1 MKLKYT
7 VWNEETGGEGTSGG
21 DAEVLSMAEELG
33 KELFPETKEDAD
45 DKDTN
50 TDEGAE
56 DSTEEGADGTTES
69 ESTSTAKEPTG
80 EQQPAIAAPA
90 VRLPKGWKQEALDK
104 FATLDPEI
112 QAEVLQREDDFFKG
126 IEQYKQAAQ
135 YAKVVQDMLKP
146 MEPLFQ
152 ARGLNPL
159 THLQSVIE
167 ADRQIAS
174 AQTPEQKVELF
185 RQLAHYYGVQIDDS
199 LFHAEDS
206 TVSSL
211 RNEINGLKTTLQSQA
226 EIAQKQELEKIN
238 NEIQTFI
245 NDPANKHFNALQH
258 DIARLLE
265 TGACRTLKQAY
276 DTALWSN
283 PIVRQQVLDE
293 QAKEKSA
300 AEEAEKKKL
309 LEESKK
315 RSSVNIKSTNVKPI
329 GKRSIEDTLEA
340 AFDEIQAR
348 GK

>member
-1 MKLKYT
+1 MDNENVKPQA
-7 VWNEETGGEGTSGG
+7 EETVEEET
-21 DAEVLSMAEELG
+21 AEE
-33 KELFPETKEDAD
+33 TSED
-45 DKDTN
+45 KN
-50 TDEGAE
+50 TDESKESDNTTAE
-56 DSTEEGADGTTES
+56 EKSATTE
-69 ESTSTAKEPTG
+69 
-80 EQQPAIAAPA
+80 QPAAPA

-112 QAEVLQREDDFFKG
+112 QAEVLQREDDFLKG

-159 THLQSVIE
+159 NHLQSVIE

-206 TVSSL
+206 TVGAL
-211 RNEINGLKTTLQSQA
+211 RNEINGLKTAWQSQA
-226 EIAQKQELEKIN
+226 ELVQKQELEKIN

-258 DIARLLE
+258 DIGAYRDWE
-265 TGACRTLKQAY
+265 TDR
-276 DTALWSN
+276 
-283 PIVRQQVLDE
+283 
-293 QAKEKSA
+293 
-300 AEEAEKKKL
+300 
-309 LEESKK
+309 
-315 RSSVNIKSTNVKPI
+315 KSTRLNSSHLKLSRMP
-329 GKRSIEDTLEA
+329 SSA
-340 AFDEIQAR
+340 
-348 GK
+348 

>member
-21 DAEVLSMAEELG
+21 DSEVLSMAEELG
-33 KELFPETKEDAD
+33 KELFPETKETTDDKELDAD
-45 DKDTN
+45 EN
-50 TDEGAE
+50 SE
-56 DSTEEGADGTTES
+56 DSTDESTDSSTES
-69 ESTSTAKEPTG
+69 ESATPTEKSTEEPAAT
-80 EQQPAIAAPA
+80 APA

-104 FATLDPEI
+104 FAALDPEI

-159 THLQSVIE
+159 NHLQSVIE

-211 RNEINGLKTTLQSQA
+211 RNELNGLKTAWQSQA
-226 EIAQKQELEKIN
+226 EIVQKQELEKIN

-265 TGACRTLKQAY
+265 TGACKTLKQAY

>member
-7 VWNEETGGEGTSGG
+7 VWGEETGGEGTSGG
-21 DAEVLSMAEELG
+21 NAEVLSMAEELSN
-33 KELFPETKEDAD
+33 ELFPETKEDVAD
-45 DKDTN
+45 KELN
-50 TDEGAE
+50 ADESSE
-56 DSTEEGADGTTES
+56 DSTNESEDSSAES
-69 ESTSTAKEPTG
+69 ESATSTEKSREEPAVTA
-80 EQQPAIAAPA
+80 PAI
-90 VRLPKGWKQEALDK
+90 RLPKGWRQEALDK

-146 MEPLFQ
+146 MEPSFQ

-159 THLQSVIE
+159 NHLQSVIE
-167 ADRQIAS
+167 ADRQIVS

-211 RNEINGLKTTLQSQA
+211 RNELNGLKTAWQSQA
-226 EIAQKQELEKIN
+226 ELVQKQELEKIN

-258 DIARLLE
+258 DIAWLLE
-265 TGACRTLKQAY
+265 TGACKTLKQAY

-340 AFDEIQAR
+340 TFDEIQAR
-348 GK
+348 GN

>member
-1 MKLKYT
+1 MWLKYT

-21 DAEVLSMAEELG
+21 NAEVLSMAEELG
-33 KELFPETKEDAD
+33 KELFPETRETTTDKELDAD
-45 DKDTN
+45 EN
-50 TDEGAE
+50 SE
-56 DSTEEGADGTTES
+56 DSTEESTDSSAES
-69 ESTSTAKEPTG
+69 ESAAPTEKSTEEP
-80 EQQPAIAAPA
+80 AATVPA

-159 THLQSVIE
+159 NHLQSVIE

-206 TVSSL
+206 TVSLL
-211 RNEINGLKTTLQSQA
+211 RLS
-226 EIAQKQELEKIN
+226 
-238 NEIQTFI
+238 
-245 NDPANKHFNALQH
+245 
-258 DIARLLE
+258 
-265 TGACRTLKQAY
+265 
-276 DTALWSN
+276 
-283 PIVRQQVLDE
+283 
-293 QAKEKSA
+293 
-300 AEEAEKKKL
+300 
-309 LEESKK
+309 
-315 RSSVNIKSTNVKPI
+315 
-329 GKRSIEDTLEA
+329 
-340 AFDEIQAR
+340 
-348 GK
+348 

>member
-7 VWNEETGGEGTSGG
+7 VWNEETGGDGTSGG
-21 DAEVLSMAEELG
+21 NAEVLSMAEELSN
-33 KELFPETKEDAD
+33 ELFPETKEDVDGKELNAD
-45 DKDTN
+45 EN
-50 TDEGAE
+50 SE
-56 DSTEEGADGTTES
+56 DSTNESADSSAES
-69 ESTSTAKEPTG
+69 ESATSTEKPTG
-80 EQQPAIAAPA
+80 EPAATAPAI
-90 VRLPKGWKQEALDK
+90 RLPKGWKQEALDK

-112 QAEVLQREDDFFKG
+112 QAEVLQREDDFFRG

-159 THLQSVIE
+159 NHLQSVIE

-185 RQLAHYYGVQIDDS
+185 RQLAHYYGIQIDDS

-206 TVSSL
+206 TVGAL
-211 RNEINGLKTTLQSQA
+211 RNELNGLKTAWQSQA
-226 EIAQKQELEKIN
+226 ELVQKQELEKIN

-265 TGACRTLKQAY
+265 TGACKTLKQAY

-329 GKRSIEDTLEA
+329 GKRSIDDTLEA
-340 AFDEIQAR
+340 TFDEIQAR
-348 GK
+348 GT

>member
-7 VWNEETGGEGTSGG
+7 LMGEETGGEGTSGG
-21 DAEVLSMAEELG
+21 NAEVLSMAEELSN
-33 KELFPETKEDAD
+33 ELFPETKEITD
-45 DKDTN
+45 DKELN
-50 TDEGAE
+50 ADENSE
-56 DSTEEGADGTTES
+56 DSTDES
-69 ESTSTAKEPTG
+69 EDSSAESKSATSTEKRTEEPAVTA
-80 EQQPAIAAPA
+80 PAI
-90 VRLPKGWKQEALDK
+90 RLPKGWRQEALDK

-146 MEPLFQ
+146 MEPSFQ

-159 THLQSVIE
+159 NHLQSVIE
-167 ADRQIAS
+167 ADRQIVS

-185 RQLAHYYGVQIDDS
+185 RQLAHYYGVQIDNS

-206 TVSSL
+206 AVSSL
-211 RNEINGLKTTLQSQA
+211 RNELNGLKTAWQSQA
-226 EIAQKQELEKIN
+226 ELVQKQELEKIN

-258 DIARLLE
+258 DIAWLLE
-265 TGACRTLKQAY
+265 TGACKTLKQAY

-293 QAKEKSA
+293 QAKAKSA

-340 AFDEIQAR
+340 TFDEIQAR
-348 GK
+348 GN

>member
-7 VWNEETGGEGTSGG
+7 VWDEETGGEGTSGG
-21 DAEVLSMAEELG
+21 NAEVLSMAEELSN
-33 KELFPETKEDAD
+33 ELFPETKEITD
-45 DKDTN
+45 DKELN
-50 TDEGAE
+50 ADESSE
-56 DSTEEGADGTTES
+56 DSTDESADSSAES
-69 ESTSTAKEPTG
+69 ESATSTEKSTEEPAVTA
-80 EQQPAIAAPA
+80 PAI
-90 VRLPKGWKQEALDK
+90 RLPKGWKQEALDK

-146 MEPLFQ
+146 MEPSFQ

-159 THLQSVIE
+159 NHLQSVIE

-206 TVSSL
+206 TVGAL
-211 RNEINGLKTTLQSQA
+211 RNEINGLKTAWQSQA
-226 EIAQKQELEKIN
+226 ELVQKQELEKIN

-265 TGACRTLKQAY
+265 TGACKTLKQAY

-340 AFDEIQAR
+340 TFDEILAR

>member
-7 VWNEETGGEGTSGG
+7 VWGEETGGEGTSGG
-21 DAEVLSMAEELG
+21 NAEVLSMAEELSN
-33 KELFPETKEDAD
+33 ELFPETKEITD
-45 DKDTN
+45 DKELN
-50 TDEGAE
+50 ADENSE
-56 DSTEEGADGTTES
+56 DSTNESEDSSAES
-69 ESTSTAKEPTG
+69 ESATSTEKSREEPAVTA
-80 EQQPAIAAPA
+80 PAI
-90 VRLPKGWKQEALDK
+90 RLPKGWRQEALDK

-112 QAEVLQREDDFFKG
+112 QAEVLQREDDFFRG

-146 MEPLFQ
+146 MEPSFQ

-159 THLQSVIE
+159 NHLQSVIE
-167 ADRQIAS
+167 ADRQIVS

-211 RNEINGLKTTLQSQA
+211 RNELNGLKTAWQSQA
-226 EIAQKQELEKIN
+226 ELVQKQELEKIN

-265 TGACRTLKQAY
+265 TGACKTLKQAY

-315 RSSVNIKSTNVKPI
+315 RSSVNIKSTNVKPV

-340 AFDEIQAR
+340 TFDEILAR

>member
-1 MKLKYT
+1 MWLKYT
-7 VWNEETGGEGTSGG
+7 VWNEETGGEGSSGG
-21 DAEVLSMAEELG
+21 DSEVLSMAEELG
-33 KELFPETKEDAD
+33 KELFPETKETTDDKELDAD
-45 DKDTN
+45 ENSEDP
-50 TDEGAE
+50 TDESADSSAE
-56 DSTEEGADGTTES
+56 SESATSTEKSTEEPATT
-69 ESTSTAKEPTG
+69 AH
-80 EQQPAIAAPA
+80 A

-159 THLQSVIE
+159 NHLQSVIE

-211 RNEINGLKTTLQSQA
+211 RNEINGLKTAWQSQA
-226 EIAQKQELEKIN
+226 ELVQKQELEKIN

-265 TGACRTLKQAY
+265 TGACKTLKQAY

-340 AFDEIQAR
+340 TFDEILAR

>member
-1 MKLKYT
+1 MWLKYT
-7 VWNEETGGEGTSGG
+7 VWNEETGGEGASGG
-21 DAEVLSMAEELG
+21 DSEVLSMAEELG
-33 KELFPETKEDAD
+33 KELFPETKETTDNKDLDAD
-45 DKDTN
+45 EN
-50 TDEGAE
+50 SE
-56 DSTEEGADGTTES
+56 DSTDESADSSAES
-69 ESTSTAKEPTG
+69 ESATSTEKRTEESAVTA
-80 EQQPAIAAPA
+80 PAI
-90 VRLPKGWKQEALDK
+90 RLPKGWKQEALDK

-146 MEPLFQ
+146 MEPSFQ

-159 THLQSVIE
+159 NHLQSVIE

-206 TVSSL
+206 TVGAL
-211 RNEINGLKTTLQSQA
+211 RNEINGLKTAWQSQA
-226 EIAQKQELEKIN
+226 ELVQKQELEKIN

-265 TGACRTLKQAY
+265 TGACKTLKQAY

-315 RSSVNIKSTNVKPI
+315 RSSVNIKSTNVKPV

-340 AFDEIQAR
+340 TFDEILAR

>member
-7 VWNEETGGEGTSGG
+7 VWSEETGGDGTSGG
-21 DAEVLSMAEELG
+21 NAEVLSMAEELSN
-33 KELFPETKEDAD
+33 ELFPETKEITD
-45 DKDTN
+45 DKGLN
-50 TDEGAE
+50 ADENSE
-56 DSTEEGADGTTES
+56 DSTDESADSSAES
-69 ESTSTAKEPTG
+69 ESATSTEKRTEEPAVTA
-80 EQQPAIAAPA
+80 PAI
-90 VRLPKGWKQEALDK
+90 RLPKGWKQEALDK

-159 THLQSVIE
+159 NHLQSVIE

-211 RNEINGLKTTLQSQA
+211 RNELNGLKTTLQSQA
-226 EIAQKQELEKIN
+226 ELVQKQELEKIN

-265 TGACRTLKQAY
+265 TGACKTLKQAY

-329 GKRSIEDTLEA
+329 GKRSIDDTLEA
-340 AFDEIQAR
+340 TFDEIQAR
-348 GK
+348 GN

>member
-7 VWNEETGGEGTSGG
+7 LMGEETGGEGSSGG

-33 KELFPETKEDAD
+33 KELFPETSVETTEGETDTD
-45 DKDTN
+45 D
-50 TDEGAE
+50 GAE
-56 DSTEEGADGTTES
+56 TSTEKSTSDKAES
-69 ESTSTAKEPTG
+69 ESTTTEGKPAVTE
-80 EQQPAIAAPA
+80 QPASPA

-159 THLQSVIE
+159 NHLQSVIE

-206 TVSSL
+206 TVGAL
-211 RNEINGLKTTLQSQA
+211 RNEINGLKTAWQSQA
-226 EIAQKQELEKIN
+226 ELVQKQELEKIN

-265 TGACRTLKQAY
+265 TGACKTLKQAY

-340 AFDEIQAR
+340 TFDEILAR
-348 GK
+348 GN

>member
-21 DAEVLSMAEELG
+21 NAEVLSMAEELG
-33 KELFPETKEDAD
+33 KELFPETKETTD
-45 DKDTN
+45 DKELD
-50 TDEGAE
+50 TDENSE
-56 DSTEEGADGTTES
+56 DSTEESTDSSAES
-69 ESTSTAKEPTG
+69 ESAAPTEKSTEEPATTA
-80 EQQPAIAAPA
+80 PAI
-90 VRLPKGWKQEALDK
+90 RLPKGWKQEALDK

-206 TVSSL
+206 TVGAL
-211 RNEINGLKTTLQSQA
+211 RNEINGLKTAWQSQA
-226 EIAQKQELEKIN
+226 ELMQKQELEKIN
-238 NEIQTFI
+238 NEIQTF
-245 NDPANKHFNALQH
+245 
-258 DIARLLE
+258 
-265 TGACRTLKQAY
+265 
-276 DTALWSN
+276 
-283 PIVRQQVLDE
+283 
-293 QAKEKSA
+293 
-300 AEEAEKKKL
+300 
-309 LEESKK
+309 
-315 RSSVNIKSTNVKPI
+315 RS
-329 GKRSIEDTLEA
+329 
-340 AFDEIQAR
+340 
-348 GK
+348 

>member
-21 DAEVLSMAEELG
+21 DSEVLSMAEELG
-33 KELFPETKEDAD
+33 KELFPETSDNDNPKEP
-45 DKDTN
+45 N
-50 TDEGAE
+50 PDE
-56 DSTEEGADGTTES
+56 DP
-69 ESTSTAKEPTG
+69 KEPTD
-80 EQQPAIAAPA
+80 EPPEEPKESDPKDAAKVPATEPAAPA

-159 THLQSVIE
+159 NHLQSVIE
-167 ADRQIAS
+167 ADRLIAS

-185 RQLAHYYGVQIDDS
+185 RQLAHYYGIQIDDS

-206 TVSSL
+206 TVGAL
-211 RNEINGLKTTLQSQA
+211 RNEINGLKTAWQSQA
-226 EIAQKQELEKIN
+226 ELIQKQELEKIN

-265 TGACRTLKQAY
+265 TGACKTLKQA
-276 DTALWSN
+276 
-283 PIVRQQVLDE
+283 
-293 QAKEKSA
+293 
-300 AEEAEKKKL
+300 L
-309 LEESKK
+309 LIFHNQNC
-315 RSSVNIKSTNVKPI
+315 R
-329 GKRSIEDTLEA
+329 
-340 AFDEIQAR
+340 
-348 GK
+348 

>member
-7 VWNEETGGEGTSGG
+7 VWDEETGGEGSSGG

-33 KELFPETKEDAD
+33 KELFPETALE
-45 DKDTN
+45 TTEGESG
-50 TDEGAE
+50 TDGSAE
-56 DSTEEGADGTTES
+56 TSTEKSTSDKAES
-69 ESTSTAKEPTG
+69 ESTTTEEKPAVAE
-80 EQQPAIAAPA
+80 QPAAPVA
-90 VRLPKGWKQEALDK
+90 RLPKGWKQGALDK

-159 THLQSVIE
+159 SHLQSVIE

-206 TVSSL
+206 TVGAL
-211 RNEINGLKTTLQSQA
+211 RNEINGLKTAWQSQA
-226 EIAQKQELEKIN
+226 ELLQKQELEKIN

-265 TGACRTLKQAY
+265 TGACKTLKQAY

-340 AFDEIQAR
+340 TFDEILAR
-348 GK
+348 GN

>member
-45 DKDTN
+45 DKELDA
-50 TDEGAE
+50 DENSE
-56 DSTEEGADGTTES
+56 DSTEESADSSAES
-69 ESTSTAKEPTG
+69 ESATSTEKSTEEPATTT
-80 EQQPAIAAPA
+80 PT

-146 MEPLFQ
+146 MEQSFQ

-159 THLQSVIE
+159 NHLQNVIE
-167 ADRQIAS
+167 ADRQIAF
-174 AQTPEQKVELF
+174 AQTPEQKLELF

-211 RNEINGLKTTLQSQA
+211 RNELNGLKTAWQSQA
-226 EIAQKQELEKIN
+226 ELAQKQELEKIN

-265 TGACRTLKQAY
+265 TGACKTLKQAY

-329 GKRSIEDTLEA
+329 GKRSIDDTLEA
-340 AFDEIQAR
+340 TFDEILAR

>member
-7 VWNEETGGEGTSGG
+7 VWNEETGGEGTSGSNT
-21 DAEVLSMAEELG
+21 EVLAMAEELG
-33 KELFPETKEDAD
+33 KELFPETKETTDDKKLDAD
-45 DKDTN
+45 ESS
-50 TDEGAE
+50 EG
-56 DSTEEGADGTTES
+56 STEESTDSSAES
-69 ESTSTAKEPTG
+69 ESATSTEKPTEEPATT
-80 EQQPAIAAPA
+80 APA

-159 THLQSVIE
+159 NHLQSVIE

-211 RNEINGLKTTLQSQA
+211 RNELNGLKTAWQSQA
-226 EIAQKQELEKIN
+226 EIVQKQELEKIN

-265 TGACRTLKQAY
+265 TGACKTLKQAY

-340 AFDEIQAR
+340 TFDEILAR
-348 GK
+348 SK

>member
-7 VWNEETGGEGTSGG
+7 VWDEETGGEGTSGG
-21 DAEVLSMAEELG
+21 NAEVLSMAEELSN
-33 KELFPETKEDAD
+33 ELFPETKEDAD
-45 DKDTN
+45 GKELN
-50 TDEGAE
+50 ADESSE
-56 DSTEEGADGTTES
+56 DSTDESADSSAEPES
-69 ESTSTAKEPTG
+69 ATSTEKPT
-80 EQQPAIAAPA
+80 EDPAATAPAI
-90 VRLPKGWKQEALDK
+90 RLPKGWKQEALDK

-206 TVSSL
+206 TVGVL
-211 RNEINGLKTTLQSQA
+211 RNEINGLKTAWQSQA
-226 EIAQKQELEKIN
+226 ELVQKQELEKIN

-265 TGACRTLKQAY
+265 TGACKTLKQAY

-348 GK
+348 GN